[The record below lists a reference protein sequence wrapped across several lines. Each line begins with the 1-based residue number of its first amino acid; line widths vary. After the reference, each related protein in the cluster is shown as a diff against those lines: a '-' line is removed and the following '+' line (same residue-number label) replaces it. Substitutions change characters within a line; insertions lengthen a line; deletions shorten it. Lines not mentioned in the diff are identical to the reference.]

1 MYSGTSFPET
11 LRRLVGKG
19 FFNFPE
25 LLVALS
31 REGVLRSFPPL
42 QYMVQ
47 ALPGSGFLQPL
58 LVAESLAEVE
68 RMAADFA
75 RLTGF
80 REDCVAYLFASFA
93 YAEGLQ
99 TAPPLI
105 PSLTVENKGAGD
117 EAVAC
122 EPQAD
127 YGSGGLP
134 DWDHRWSDEEKCRFL
149 SGLIEVNRE
158 NERRIAMKVA
168 APACV
173 EAGKFNFRLTAELS
187 RMEPGATG
195 ALFYAV
201 YDREGHVADLGK
213 LGVMCYD
220 DVSPQPVA
228 AVVTVA
234 PRMVSRIY
242 LYWFDD

>member
-1 MYSGTSFPET
+1 MDDANSFPET

-31 REGVLRSFPPL
+31 REGVLKSFPPL
-42 QYMVQ
+42 QYMIQ

-68 RMAADFA
+68 RMTVDFA

-93 YAEGLQ
+93 YAAGLL
-99 TAPPLI
+99 TASPVIPP
-105 PSLTVENKGAGD
+105 LTVEEKGSGNCS
-117 EAVAC
+117 EAC
-122 EPQAD
+122 EPQMP
-127 YGSGGLP
+127 YGNGGLP
-134 DWDHRWSDEEKCRFL
+134 EWDHRWSDEEKCRFL
-149 SGLIEVNRE
+149 SGLIDVNRE
-158 NERRIAMKVA
+158 NERRIAMRVA
-168 APACV
+168 VPACV
-173 EAGKFNFRLTAELS
+173 GAGEFNFRLTAELS
-187 RMEPGATG
+187 RIEPGATG

-201 YDREGHVADLGK
+201 YDREGRVADLGK

-220 DVSPQPVA
+220 DVSPLPVA
-228 AVVTVA
+228 AVVPVA
-234 PRMVSRIY
+234 PRTVSRIL

>member
-1 MYSGTSFPET
+1 MYSDTSFPET

-58 LVAESLAEVE
+58 LVAETLAEVE
-68 RMAADFA
+68 RMAVDFA

-93 YAEGLQ
+93 YAEGLL
-99 TAPPLI
+99 TAPPIL
-105 PSLTVENKGAGD
+105 PSLTVEGKRRDDDSA
-117 EAVAC
+117 AC
-122 EPQAD
+122 EPQMN
-127 YGSGGLP
+127 YGKGVLAA
-134 DWDHRWSDEEKCRFL
+134 WDHRWSDEEKCRFL
-149 SGLIEVNRE
+149 SGLIDVNRE

-168 APACV
+168 LPACV
-173 EAGKFNFRLTAELS
+173 EAGEFNFRLTAELS

-201 YDREGHVADLGK
+201 YDREGRVADLGK

-220 DVSPQPVA
+220 DVSPLPVSA
-228 AVVTVA
+228 IVPVA
-234 PRMVSRIY
+234 PRSVSRIL